1 MNEPL
6 IRVEDV
12 YFSYADREDRSK
24 AAGSVDGAEPG
35 EGAGLTTGGEDRQW
49 TDRQTGGR
57 QPAEIQ
63 SETDTAD
70 TDGLV
75 LRGASL
81 EVFPGEFVAIL
92 GHNGSGKST
101 LAKHLN
107 GLLVPRRGA
116 VRVAGLDTS
125 DHRNIGQI
133 RRMVGMVFQHPDNQI
148 IAATVEEDVAFGLE
162 NLALPREEMRRRV
175 EDALRRVGMW
185 EYRHRS
191 PHHLSGGQKQRVA
204 IAGVLAMRPACIVLD
219 EATSMLDTPGREEV
233 MAAVRE
239 LRAAGVT
246 VVAVTH
252 HMEEAALAD
261 RIVVIHEGRVV
272 MQGLPEEVF
281 GRRQEVLAALHLDV
295 PAAAAVSRRI
305 AEVLPGFPM
314 CIRTEEL
321 VREVERRVKSGG
333 PAVRTADIPGEGVFS
348 YPGSFGFHAAGQ
360 IEGRPTAVRPEPGS
374 ECAEDRGEGN
384 RTGQGTGGAA
394 DERPGKSA
402 DPIIAAR
409 GLGYVYMKKTPL
421 EHRALRDVT
430 LSIPRGGVTAL
441 VGHTGSGK
449 STLVQHFN
457 GLIPVQEGHLT
468 VDVSG
473 YADPRRDWKILR
485 TRVGLVFQ
493 QAEDQLFERLIGDD
507 VAFGPWRL
515 GLAIDEVRERVRRA
529 MEMVGIPFE
538 WKDRPVYALSGG
550 QRRKVA
556 IAGVLALRPEVLVL
570 DEPTAGLDPR
580 SRDELLEHLLRL
592 NREEG
597 VTLVFI
603 THNLTEVARFA
614 DQVILMEGGTAV
626 WSGSPDELFD
636 DPQRCARWN
645 VGVPPHVEVVHRLRE
660 RGVAVEAE
668 GYSPDAV
675 AEALIRRLLSE
686 PGVEVGG

>member
-1 MNEPL
+1 M
-6 IRVEDV
+6 
-12 YFSYADREDRSK
+12 DRG
-24 AAGSVDGAEPG
+24 AADGAGPG
-35 EGAGLTTGGEDRQW
+35 TEDGRNRGAG
-49 TDRQTGGR
+49 
-57 QPAEIQ
+57 
-63 SETDTAD
+63 
-70 TDGLV
+70 
-75 LRGASL
+75 
-81 EVFPGEFVAIL
+81 
-92 GHNGSGKST
+92 
-101 LAKHLN
+101 
-107 GLLVPRRGA
+107 
-116 VRVAGLDTS
+116 
-125 DHRNIGQI
+125 HR
-133 RRMVGMVFQHPDNQI
+133 
-148 IAATVEEDVAFGLE
+148 
-162 NLALPREEMRRRV
+162 
-175 EDALRRVGMW
+175 
-185 EYRHRS
+185 
-191 PHHLSGGQKQRVA
+191 
-204 IAGVLAMRPACIVLD
+204 
-219 EATSMLDTPGREEV
+219 
-233 MAAVRE
+233 
-239 LRAAGVT
+239 
-246 VVAVTH
+246 
-252 HMEEAALAD
+252 
-261 RIVVIHEGRVV
+261 
-272 MQGLPEEVF
+272 
-281 GRRQEVLAALHLDV
+281 
-295 PAAAAVSRRI
+295 
-305 AEVLPGFPM
+305 
-314 CIRTEEL
+314 
-321 VREVERRVKSGG
+321 
-333 PAVRTADIPGEGVFS
+333 
-348 YPGSFGFHAAGQ
+348 
-360 IEGRPTAVRPEPGS
+360 
-374 ECAEDRGEGN
+374 
-384 RTGQGTGGAA
+384 A

-493 QAEDQLFERLIGDD
+493 HAEDQLFERLIGDD
-507 VAFGPWRL
+507 VAFGPWQL

-592 NREEG
+592 NREDG

>member
-12 YFSYADREDRSK
+12 YFSYADREDRPK
-24 AAGSVDGAEPG
+24 VAGSPDGAEPG
-35 EGAGLTTGGEDRQW
+35 EGAGLTTGGEGQS
-49 TDRQTGGR
+49 TDRQPGRR

-63 SETDTAD
+63 PETDTAD

-107 GLLVPRRGA
+107 GLLVPRKGV
-116 VRVAGLDTS
+116 VRVTGLDTS
-125 DHRNIGQI
+125 DRRNIGQI

-233 MAAVRE
+233 MAAVHE

-321 VREVERRVKSGG
+321 VREVERRVASRGT
-333 PAVRTADIPGEGVFS
+333 AVRTADIPGEGVFS

-360 IEGRPTAVRPEPGS
+360 IDGRPTAVRPQPGS
-374 ECAEDRGEGN
+374 ECAEDRGAGN
-384 RTGQGTGGAA
+384 RTGQGTGGAP

-468 VDVSG
+468 VGVSG

-493 QAEDQLFERLIGDD
+493 HAEDQLFERLIGDD
-507 VAFGPWRL
+507 VAFGPWQL

-538 WKDRPVYALSGG
+538 WKDRPLYALSGG